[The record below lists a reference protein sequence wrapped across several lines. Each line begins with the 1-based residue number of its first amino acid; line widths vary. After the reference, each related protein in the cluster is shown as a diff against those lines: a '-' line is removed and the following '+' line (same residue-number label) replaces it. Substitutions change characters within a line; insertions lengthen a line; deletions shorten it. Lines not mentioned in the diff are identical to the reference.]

1 MFDSQEHSSELD
13 ADIKAN
19 DKAIAVVSAAFNK
32 DICLRLIGGIK
43 HAFKEYKQPF
53 NASDLYWVPGA
64 FEMPFRAK
72 QLIQTGNYAAIIC
85 VATIIK
91 GDTAHFEFVANECS
105 RGIMDLNLAY
115 NIPSIFCVLTTLNKD
130 QALQRSMPQEKSNSG
145 YQSAKTALYMAN
157 KNT

>member
-1 MFDSQEHSSELD
+1 M
-13 ADIKAN
+13 
-19 DKAIAVVSAAFNK
+19 
-32 DICLRLIGGIK
+32 
-43 HAFKEYKQPF
+43 
-53 NASDLYWVPGA
+53 
-64 FEMPFRAK
+64 
-72 QLIQTGNYAAIIC
+72 
-85 VATIIK
+85 ATIIK
-91 GDTAHFEFVANECS
+91 GDTAHFEYVANECS